1 MSAAGMP
8 RWSLRLEQAESSRLA
23 WAFGISLAVH
33 LLFFSVYQTGKKLN
47 WWQNVHWPAWMQ
59 SSKMLT
65 EVLKKKPITSPQQ
78 LQPQIPLIF
87 VDVSAAQATPEPP
100 KKADYYSDKNSKAAN
115 PDTTLDTDKPKIEG
129 KQTHVVKTE
138 DVPKTK
144 NIPLQPAPLP
154 QPSPAAKEAQEEQK
168 PKSAYTPGDLALAK
182 PEVTP
187 RKEKDEGQAEH
198 ARPRNLVEARARLQQ
213 ATGLMGEKMKQ
224 EGGVRRAHI
233 FSSFDAISTP
243 FGAYDA
249 AIIAAVQ
256 YRWYSL
262 LDDQH
267 WAGGRTGKVMVRFV
281 LHSNGR
287 VTEASIVENTVDFT
301 LALLCERAILDPA
314 PYAAWPLDMKRLIGG
329 DDREVTFTFFY
340 D

>member
-33 LLFFSVYQTGKKLN
+33 LLVFSVYQTGKKFN
-47 WWQNVHWPAWMQ
+47 WWQNVHWPARMQ

-65 EVLKKKPITSPQQ
+65 ELLKKKPITTPQQ

-87 VDVSAAQATPEPP
+87 VDVNPAQATPEPP
-100 KKADYYSDKNSKAAN
+100 KKAEYYSDKNSKAAN

-129 KQTHVVKTE
+129 KQTQVVKTE

-154 QPSPAAKEAQEEQK
+154 QPSPPVKEAQEEQK
-168 PKSAYTPGDLALAK
+168 PKPAYTPGDLALAK
-182 PEVTP
+182 PEETP
-187 RKEKDEGQAEH
+187 RKDDGQEKQ
-198 ARPRNLVEARARLQQ
+198 ARPRTIKEALARKQQ

-224 EGGVRRAHI
+224 EGGVRRAHLLP
-233 FSSFDAISTP
+233 SLDVISTP

-267 WAGGRTGKVMVRFV
+267 WAGGRTGKVMIRFV

-287 VTEASIVENTVDFT
+287 VTQASIVENSVDFT